1 MSSPQTPQFDEA
13 GIIRSAAALLRG
25 RGCRRRR
32 LWLLGSLWLSRRLW
46 LLG

>member
-1 MSSPQTPQFDEA
+1 MPQTSQFDEA
-13 GIIRSAAALLRG
+13 AIIRSAVDLLRD
-25 RGCRRRR
+25 RGYRRRR